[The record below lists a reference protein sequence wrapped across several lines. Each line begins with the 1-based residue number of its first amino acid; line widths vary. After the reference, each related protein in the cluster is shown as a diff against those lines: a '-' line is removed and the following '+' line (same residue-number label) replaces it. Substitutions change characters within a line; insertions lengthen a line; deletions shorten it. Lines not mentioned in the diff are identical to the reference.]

1 MRSWHQP
8 HRRRPGGT
16 SRLESLESK
25 VKLVEDQKD
34 PLSKLGLDAIDLR
47 WTLKDIIAKRWMLTP
62 PNPVHVARL
71 IELGLVEM
79 RDDQPVVTLA
89 GQQVIWIPD

>member
-1 MRSWHQP
+1 
-8 HRRRPGGT
+8 
-16 SRLESLESK
+16 
-25 VKLVEDQKD
+25 VEDQKD
-34 PLSKLGLDAIDLR
+34 PLSQFGLDAIDLR
-47 WTLKDIIAKRWMLTP
+47 WTLKGIIAERWMLTP

-71 IELGLVEM
+71 IELGLVET

>member
-1 MRSWHQP
+1 
-8 HRRRPGGT
+8 
-16 SRLESLESK
+16 
-25 VKLVEDQKD
+25 
-34 PLSKLGLDAIDLR
+34 
-47 WTLKDIIAKRWMLTP
+47 MLTP
-62 PNPVHVARL
+62 LNPVHVARL

>member
-1 MRSWHQP
+1 
-8 HRRRPGGT
+8 
-16 SRLESLESK
+16 
-25 VKLVEDQKD
+25 VEDQKD
-34 PLSKLGLDAIDLR
+34 LPLRFGLDAIDLR

-79 RDDQPVVTLA
+79 KDDQPVVTLA
-89 GQQVIWIPD
+89 GQKVIWIPD